1 MTDTQ
6 FILASTSPRRRDLL
20 NQLGYTFTVVAV
32 DIDETPDLA
41 ETPDHYVKRMAT
53 NKAQAGWAYSD
64 KLPVLAADTICVLD
78 QQILGKPESLQVAE
92 AMLGQLSGSK
102 HTVITAVSL
111 YNEQHQQ
118 IISTSQ
124 VRFKPLSMIEIQNY
138 CQTHEPMGKAGSYAI
153 QGYAAA
159 FISNI
164 SGSYSNIVG
173 LPLFE
178 TAELLKQ
185 IDIHVFPAKLHQ

>member
-92 AMLGQLSGSK
+92 AMLG
-102 HTVITAVSL
+102 
-111 YNEQHQQ
+111 
-118 IISTSQ
+118 
-124 VRFKPLSMIEIQNY
+124 
-138 CQTHEPMGKAGSYAI
+138 
-153 QGYAAA
+153 
-159 FISNI
+159 
-164 SGSYSNIVG
+164 
-173 LPLFE
+173 
-178 TAELLKQ
+178 
-185 IDIHVFPAKLHQ
+185 